1 MKKTLLVISSAIA
14 LVACGPN
21 TSGPI
26 TSHGEIGYTP
36 PPVSNGPVK
45 TRAEVLKEL
54 ADFKAAC
61 KADAKLMGCG
71 VGEAAG
77 TNVPVVGTA
86 KTRAEVS
93 AELAAFLAA
102 CKASPKGDNCPGTNS
117 GQ

>member
-1 MKKTLLVISSAIA
+1 MKKLLLIVATLAA
-14 LVACGPN
+14 LSACGDKATANKPPSEADVPAVVS
-21 TSGPI
+21 SGPA
-26 TSHGEIGYTP
+26 
-36 PPVSNGPVK
+36 K

-102 CKASPKGDNCPGTNS
+102 CKASPKGDNCSGTQT

>member
-1 MKKTLLVISSAIA
+1 MKKLLLVAAAIVA
-14 LVACGPN
+14 LSACGDKATANKTPN
-21 TSGPI
+21 EADVPAVVASGPA
-26 TSHGEIGYTP
+26 
-36 PPVSNGPVK
+36 K

-61 KADAKLMGCG
+61 KADVKLMGCG

-77 TNVPVVGTA
+77 TNVPVIGSA

-102 CKASPKGDNCPGTNS
+102 CKASPNGDYCPGTQT

>member
-1 MKKTLLVISSAIA
+1 MKKLLLVTAAIVA
-14 LVACGPN
+14 LTACGEKSTANKTPN
-21 TSGPI
+21 EADTPTVVASGPA
-26 TSHGEIGYTP
+26 
-36 PPVSNGPVK
+36 K

-71 VGEAAG
+71 AGEA
-77 TNVPVVGTA
+77 VGTPAPIIGSA

-102 CKASPKGDNCPGTNS
+102 CKAAPKGDNCPGTQT